1 MNSEKRKGITMRK
14 ILFAMLMGVLLVGL
28 AKAQEMTGSVAE
40 KAKKEVLKIETEK
53 LGDLKQNGS
62 EAADWFDRV
71 DDDGMILVR
80 ADGLIETKSE
90 HEAKLRSSESA
101 IVTMKQSDHR
111 ARVFADG
118 NVVVVTYKQT
128 GQTVGQ
134 DGPSDGVT
142 EDVWIKKDGRWM
154 RILHSLQRVAKH

>member
-1 MNSEKRKGITMRK
+1 MRR
-14 ILFAMLMGVLLVGL
+14 ILFATLVGVLLVGPV
-28 AKAQEMTGSVAE
+28 KAQEMAGPVAE
-40 KAKKEVLKIETEK
+40 KAKKEVLMIETEK

-62 EAADWFDRV
+62 EAADWFARV
-71 DDDGMILVR
+71 DDDGMILAS
-80 ADGLIETKSE
+80 ADGVIETKSE

-101 IVTMKQSDHR
+101 IVTMKQYDHR

-134 DGPSDGVT
+134 GGPSDGVT
-142 EDVWIKKDGRWM
+142 EDVWIKKDGKWM

>member
-1 MNSEKRKGITMRK
+1 MRR
-14 ILFAMLMGVLLVGL
+14 ILFATLMGVLLVGL
-28 AKAQEMTGSVAE
+28 AKAQEMTGPVAE
-40 KAKKEVLKIETEK
+40 KAKKEVLMIETEK

-62 EAADWFDRV
+62 EAADWFARV
-71 DDDGMILVR
+71 DDDGMILVS
-80 ADGLIETKSE
+80 ADGVIETKSE

-101 IVTMKQSDHR
+101 IVTMKQYDHR

-134 DGPSDGVT
+134 GGPSDGVT
-142 EDVWIKKDGRWM
+142 EDVWIKKDGKWM

>member
-1 MNSEKRKGITMRK
+1 MRR
-14 ILFAMLMGVLLVGL
+14 ILFATLMGVLLVGL
-28 AKAQEMTGSVAE
+28 AKAQEMTGPVAE
-40 KAKKEVLKIETEK
+40 KAKKEVLMIETEK

-62 EAADWFDRV
+62 EAADWFARV
-71 DDDGMILVR
+71 DDDGMILVS
-80 ADGLIETKSE
+80 ADGVIETKSE

-101 IVTMKQSDHR
+101 IVTMKQYEHR

-134 DGPSDGVT
+134 GGPSDGVT
-142 EDVWIKKDGRWM
+142 EDVWIKKDGKWM

>member
-1 MNSEKRKGITMRK
+1 MRR
-14 ILFAMLMGVLLVGL
+14 ILFAMLVGVLLVGL
-28 AKAQEMTGSVAE
+28 AKAQEMTGPVAE
-40 KAKKEVLKIETEK
+40 KAKKEVLMIETEK

-71 DDDGMILVR
+71 DDDGMILAS
-80 ADGLIETKSE
+80 ADGVIETKSE
-90 HEAKLRSSESA
+90 HEAKLRSRESA
-101 IVTMKQSDHR
+101 IVTIKQYDHR

-134 DGPSDGVT
+134 GGPSDGIT
-142 EDVWIKKDGRWM
+142 EDVWIKKDGKWM

>member
-1 MNSEKRKGITMRK
+1 MRR
-14 ILFAMLMGVLLVGL
+14 ILFAMLVGVLLAGL
-28 AKAQEMTGSVAE
+28 AKAQEMTGPVAE

-71 DDDGMILVR
+71 DDDGMILAS
-80 ADGLIETKSE
+80 ADGVIETKSE

-101 IVTMKQSDHR
+101 IVTMKQYDHR

-134 DGPSDGVT
+134 GGSSDGIT
-142 EDVWIKKDGRWM
+142 EDVWIKKDGKWM

>member
-1 MNSEKRKGITMRK
+1 MRR
-14 ILFAMLMGVLLVGL
+14 ILFAMLVGVLLVGPV
-28 AKAQEMTGSVAE
+28 KAQEMAGPVAE
-40 KAKKEVLKIETEK
+40 KAKKEVLTIETEK

-62 EAADWFDRV
+62 EAADWFARV
-71 DDDGMILVR
+71 DDDGMILAS
-80 ADGLIETKSE
+80 ADGVIETKSE

-101 IVTMKQSDHR
+101 IVTMKQYDHR

-134 DGPSDGVT
+134 GGPSDGVT
-142 EDVWIKKDGRWM
+142 EDVWIKKDGKWM

>member
-1 MNSEKRKGITMRK
+1 MRR
-14 ILFAMLMGVLLVGL
+14 ILFATLVGVLLVGL
-28 AKAQEMTGSVAE
+28 AKAQEMTGPVAE
-40 KAKKEVLKIETEK
+40 KAKKEVLMIETEK

-62 EAADWFDRV
+62 EAADWFARV

-80 ADGLIETKSE
+80 ADGIIETKSE
-90 HEAKLRSSESA
+90 HEAKLRSSEAA
-101 IVTMKQSDHR
+101 IVAMKQYDHR

-134 DGPSDGVT
+134 GGPSDGVT
-142 EDVWIKKDGRWM
+142 EDVWIKKDGKWM